1 MRLHCGNCVFDR
13 WPILWTKLS
22 TIRFS
27 KSELSSLMPASS
39 CVLNCER
46 DDFAHLLRFSS
57 FDAAIGFLYCPWYI
71 YFVIFVW
78 FHYFNFAFW
87 INHAIT
93 VTIPYP
99 YFNMHPDLDPW
110 PNPSPRGARLVCKV
124 NVCTLCRYVAELLE
138 TIRTRVLLKIVRPY
152 TRVTFTT
159 LAKVMASEW
168 RSACMVIHANRVM
181 CTWHCMQI
189 ELCVFSTPFKWDCLC
204 TRKSEYQL
212 THYFVSMYLGIG
224 GIWP

>member
-1 MRLHCGNCVFDR
+1 MIHCLERGRGWYNWVWDLLDQYHFHQWDPTYSDCLRINLNAHSTNMRLHCGNCVFDR

-71 YFVIFVW
+71 YFVIFIW

-110 PNPSPRGARLVCKV
+110 PNPSPRGARLVCTV
-124 NVCTLCRYVAELLE
+124 NVCT
-138 TIRTRVLLKIVRPY
+138 
-152 TRVTFTT
+152 
-159 LAKVMASEW
+159 
-168 RSACMVIHANRVM
+168 
-181 CTWHCMQI
+181 
-189 ELCVFSTPFKWDCLC
+189 
-204 TRKSEYQL
+204 
-212 THYFVSMYLGIG
+212 
-224 GIWP
+224 